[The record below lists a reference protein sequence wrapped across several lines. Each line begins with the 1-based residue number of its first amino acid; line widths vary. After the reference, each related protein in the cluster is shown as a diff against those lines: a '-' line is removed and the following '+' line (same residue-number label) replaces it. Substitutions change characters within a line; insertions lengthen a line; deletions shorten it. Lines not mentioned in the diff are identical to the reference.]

1 MSTLK
6 LTGGEG
12 DLPEKNAPKD
22 GRMLVVDDDPI
33 VADSLTE
40 FLREEGFDA
49 TTCYSA
55 KEAIATLSRDS
66 ETPIEIVITDA
77 SMPSM
82 DGMALLKAIRDEH
95 PSIAVIMI
103 TGYGTIESAVE
114 AVRGGAIDFIAKPI
128 IESEL
133 MLSIERAR
141 REHVL
146 LEENM
151 SLRQRL
157 SQREGFGEIVGAD
170 YRMAKAFELIEAVA
184 PSRATVLLT
193 GESGT
198 GKSMV
203 AKAIHKQS
211 DRAEGPFVEIHCGSM
226 PESLLESE
234 LFGHVKGA
242 FTGAHD
248 DKPGRFLAAHGGTIF
263 IDEIN
268 SASPALQVKLL
279 RVLQE
284 RKFEPVG
291 SNETTEIDTRVLLA
305 TNEPLEDLV
314 AKGEFREDLYYR
326 INVITIDL
334 PPLRERVSDI
344 PLLAEHFIEKHAADH
359 GKSVIGIEPEAIN
372 ALQQYDFPGNVREL
386 ANFLERAVI
395 LAARPTITV
404 NDLPDLNRVRSPG
417 SRTSMLADGP
427 WEPMPL
433 SEALRE
439 PERAIILKALDA
451 NEWNRQ
457 VTAEQLGINRTTL
470 YKKMKQLG
478 IDRAAG

>member
-1 MSTLK
+1 
-6 LTGGEG
+6 
-12 DLPEKNAPKD
+12 
-22 GRMLVVDDDPI
+22 
-33 VADSLTE
+33 
-40 FLREEGFDA
+40 
-49 TTCYSA
+49 
-55 KEAIATLSRDS
+55 
-66 ETPIEIVITDA
+66 
-77 SMPSM
+77 M
-82 DGMALLKAIRDEH
+82 DGMALLQTVREDH
-95 PSIAVIMI
+95 PSIAVIMV

-151 SLRQRL
+151 SLRAKL

-248 DKPGRFLAAHGGTIF
+248 DKAGSVPRRGRRDDLHRRDQLRVPGASGQAPPRAPGASVRARRLQRDDRDRHTRPPRDQRAARGPRREGRVPRGPVLPHQRHHHR
-263 IDEIN
+263 
-268 SASPALQVKLL
+268 SPAPARARLGHPAARGAL
-279 RVLQE
+279 R
-284 RKFEPVG
+284 RRSTP
-291 SNETTEIDTRVLLA
+291 T
-305 TNEPLEDLV
+305 
-314 AKGEFREDLYYR
+314 
-326 INVITIDL
+326 ITAS
-334 PPLRERVSDI
+334 RS
-344 PLLAEHFIEKHAADH
+344 
-359 GKSVIGIEPEAIN
+359 SGIEPEALN

-395 LAARPTITV
+395 LASRPTITAD
-404 NDLPDLNRVRSPG
+404 DLPDLTRVKSPG
-417 SRTSMLADGP
+417 ATS
-427 WEPMPL
+427 
-433 SEALRE
+433 
-439 PERAIILKALDA
+439 
-451 NEWNRQ
+451 
-457 VTAEQLGINRTTL
+457 VTAG
-470 YKKMKQLG
+470 
-478 IDRAAG
+478 

>member
-1 MSTLK
+1 MSALR
-6 LTGGEG
+6 LAGGDDRG
-12 DLPEKNAPKD
+12 RAPD
-22 GRMLVVDDDPI
+22 ERAGRILVVDDDPI
-33 VADSLTE
+33 VADSLAE
-40 FLREEGFDA
+40 FLREEGFA
-49 TTCYSA
+49 VTACNSA
-55 KEAIATLSRDS
+55 EEGIAALERGDDPSV
-66 ETPIEIVITDA
+66 EIVITDA

-82 DGMALLKAIRDEH
+82 DGMALLRAVREDH
-95 PSIAVIMI
+95 PSIAVIMV

-151 SLRQRL
+151 SLRAKL

-170 YRMAKAFELIEAVA
+170 YRMAKAFELIDAVA

-203 AKAIHKQS
+203 AKAIHGRS
-211 DRAEGPFVEIHCGSM
+211 DRADGPFVEIHCGSM

-242 FTGAHD
+242 FTGAHE
-248 DKPGRFLAAHGGTIF
+248 DKEGRFLAADGGTIF

-291 SNETTEIDTRVLLA
+291 SNRTIEIDTRVVLA
-305 TNEPLEDLV
+305 TNQPLEDLV
-314 AKGEFREDLYYR
+314 ARREFREDLYYR
-326 INVITIDL
+326 INVINIEL
-334 PPLRERVSDI
+334 PPLRERISDI
-344 PLLAEHFIEKHAADH
+344 PILAEHFIEKHSAEH
-359 GKSVIGIEPEAIN
+359 GKSVVGIEPEAID
-372 ALQQYDFPGNVREL
+372 ALKKYEFPGNVREL

-395 LAARPTITV
+395 LASRPTITV
-404 NDLPDLNRVRSPG
+404 GDLPDLDRVRTPG
-417 SRTSMLADGP
+417 ARTAALDDGP

-439 PERAIILKALDA
+439 PERAIILKALGA
-451 NEWNRQ
+451 NDWNRQ
-457 VTAEQLGINRTTL
+457 VTAEQLDINRTTL